1 MCQAF
6 LSLLPFQP
14 LEKEKEKPD
23 TQVTFD
29 LFGSIF
35 PEPLAKRFASLGE
48 SELEEH
54 VSERHSKKTKEVTN
68 CPLSTFKGKQKCL
81 KLSWNSLIG
90 FTIKIK
96 RNKDLR
102 LIQ

>member
-6 LSLLPFQP
+6 LSLLPFLP

-35 PEPLAKRFASLGE
+35 PEPLAKGFASLGE

-68 CPLSTFKGKQKCL
+68 CPLSTFKGKQNVFKA
-81 KLSWNSLIG
+81 
-90 FTIKIK
+90 
-96 RNKDLR
+96 
-102 LIQ
+102 